1 MPKPVSTVFR
11 IVYGTYAGLEKKAV
25 DIVSE
30 TLSDFTPVPAAA
42 VAGRD
47 LDDTARAAD
56 SLVVVGTRES
66 NPLLRELAEQR
77 FYEPGDD
84 AEGYTLR
91 IAPSPYNEEMQ
102 IVVIAGNDAAG
113 ALYGALDFKAFI
125 VPAARQTHNHLH
137 YRRQLFMGEALPET
151 IRMSAPAVRHRGFW
165 TWGHVIYDVRRY
177 IDHMMRLKLNTLI
190 VWNEFVPLNIRE
202 ITDYAHECGIR
213 LILGCTWGW
222 NDWFDI
228 SDEAELRARED
239 AICKTFETEYAG
251 LGVDGIY
258 FQSFT
263 ETSDETLHGRVI
275 GEAVTRF
282 VNRVSARLWS
292 RHPDLNLLF
301 GLHATSV
308 SRQLR
313 YIRQVDPR
321 ITIVWEDCGAFPFS
335 YVPSDLRRFEETEA
349 FVREIEVLR
358 GEEERFG
365 AVTKGLL
372 CLDWPSFRHQQG
384 RFVMGCHSRP
394 FIRRRAEEKRELW
407 RYVEGYWLKNA
418 SHASHMLRAMA
429 DIRRDILI
437 TGLLE
442 DALFEENIWFPAAL
456 FAEMLWDPRSPAE
469 ELLVRVAMRPD
480 VEKA

>member
-30 TLSDFTPVPAAA
+30 TLGDFTPVPAAA

-239 AICKTFETEYAG
+239 AICKTYETEYAG

-349 FVREIEVLR
+349 FVRKS
-358 GEEERFG
+358 RF
-365 AVTKGLL
+365 
-372 CLDWPSFRHQQG
+372 
-384 RFVMGCHSRP
+384 
-394 FIRRRAEEKRELW
+394 
-407 RYVEGYWLKNA
+407 
-418 SHASHMLRAMA
+418 
-429 DIRRDILI
+429 
-437 TGLLE
+437 
-442 DALFEENIWFPAAL
+442 
-456 FAEMLWDPRSPAE
+456 
-469 ELLVRVAMRPD
+469 
-480 VEKA
+480 

>member
-1 MPKPVSTVFR
+1 MSEASCKRFR
-11 IVYGTYAGLEKKAV
+11 IVYGEYTGLEKKAV

-42 VAGRD
+42 VPGHE
-47 LDDTARAAD
+47 LDETARAANH
-56 SLVVVGTRES
+56 LVVVGTWES
-66 NPLLRELAEQR
+66 NPLLRELAEQHV
-77 FYEPGDD
+77 YEPGEEE
-84 AEGYTLR
+84 EGYTLR
-91 IAPSPYNEEMQ
+91 IAQSPYNEKMQ
-102 IVVIAGNDAAG
+102 IVVIAGNDTAG
-113 ALYGALDFKAFI
+113 VLYGALDFQAYI

-137 YRRQLFMGEALPET
+137 YRRNLFTEEALPET
-151 IRMSAPAVRHRGFW
+151 VRLSAPAVRYRGLW

-177 IDHMMRLKLNTLI
+177 IEHMMRLKLNTLI

-202 ITDYAHECGIR
+202 ITDEAHACGIR

-228 SDEAELRARED
+228 SDEAQLKTRED
-239 AICKTFETEYAG
+239 AICRAYEEEYAA

-263 ETSDETLHGRVI
+263 ETSDETWHGRII
-275 GEAVTRF
+275 GEAVTQF

-308 SRQLR
+308 SHQLD

-321 ITIVWEDCGAFPFS
+321 ITIVWEDCGAFPFA
-335 YVPSDLRRFEETEA
+335 YVPSDVTRFEETAA
-349 FVREIEVLR
+349 FVQEIEALR
-358 GEEERFG
+358 GEKERFG

-372 CLDWPSFRHQQG
+372 CLDWPSFHHQEG
-384 RFVMGCHSRP
+384 RFVMGHHSRSQ
-394 FIRRRAEEKRELW
+394 IERRLEEKRELW
-407 RYVEGYWLKNA
+407 RLVEAYWLKNA
-418 SHASHMLRAMA
+418 SYAADMIRTMA
-429 DIRRDILI
+429 GIRRDILV
-437 TGLLE
+437 TGLVE
-442 DALFEENIWFPAAL
+442 DALFEEKIWFPAAL
-456 FAEMLWDPRSPAE
+456 FAEMLWDPQAPVE
-469 ELLVRVAMRPD
+469 ELLVRVSMRPD

>member
-30 TLSDFTPVPAAA
+30 TLGDFTPVPAAA

-165 TWGHVIYDVRRY
+165 TWGHVIYDVRRH

-239 AICKTFETEYAG
+239 AICKTYETEYAG

-263 ETSDETLHGRVI
+263 
-275 GEAVTRF
+275 
-282 VNRVSARLWS
+282 
-292 RHPDLNLLF
+292 
-301 GLHATSV
+301 
-308 SRQLR
+308 
-313 YIRQVDPR
+313 
-321 ITIVWEDCGAFPFS
+321 
-335 YVPSDLRRFEETEA
+335 
-349 FVREIEVLR
+349 
-358 GEEERFG
+358 
-365 AVTKGLL
+365 
-372 CLDWPSFRHQQG
+372 
-384 RFVMGCHSRP
+384 
-394 FIRRRAEEKRELW
+394 
-407 RYVEGYWLKNA
+407 
-418 SHASHMLRAMA
+418 
-429 DIRRDILI
+429 
-437 TGLLE
+437 
-442 DALFEENIWFPAAL
+442 
-456 FAEMLWDPRSPAE
+456 
-469 ELLVRVAMRPD
+469 
-480 VEKA
+480 

>member
-1 MPKPVSTVFR
+1 M
-11 IVYGTYAGLEKKAV
+11 
-25 DIVSE
+25 
-30 TLSDFTPVPAAA
+30 
-42 VAGRD
+42 
-47 LDDTARAAD
+47 
-56 SLVVVGTRES
+56 
-66 NPLLRELAEQR
+66 
-77 FYEPGDD
+77 
-84 AEGYTLR
+84 
-91 IAPSPYNEEMQ
+91 
-102 IVVIAGNDAAG
+102 
-113 ALYGALDFKAFI
+113 
-125 VPAARQTHNHLH
+125 
-137 YRRQLFMGEALPET
+137 
-151 IRMSAPAVRHRGFW
+151 
-165 TWGHVIYDVRRY
+165 
-177 IDHMMRLKLNTLI
+177 
-190 VWNEFVPLNIRE
+190 
-202 ITDYAHECGIR
+202 
-213 LILGCTWGW
+213 
-222 NDWFDI
+222 
-228 SDEAELRARED
+228 
-239 AICKTFETEYAG
+239 
-251 LGVDGIY
+251 DGIY

-407 RYVEGYWLKNA
+407 RYVEGYWLKNV